1 MERNKSLQLF
11 LSFDILNPK
20 PYGEF
25 RSIRKLVGISI
36 LLSEKDLYKCEKRK
50 TVPRLGKKF
59 SFRISTFSPRS
70 SDEGKQRRLLMDH
83 RDLRVAV

>member
-36 LLSEKDLYKCEKRK
+36 LLSEKDLYKCGKRK
-50 TVPRLGKKF
+50 TVPR
-59 SFRISTFSPRS
+59 
-70 SDEGKQRRLLMDH
+70 
-83 RDLRVAV
+83 